1 MFHDFDFISGQLNIE
16 LFGVVFLK
24 ISVPFIQKEK
34 MLPGG
39 E

>member
-1 MFHDFDFISGQLNIE
+1 MLHDFDFVSGKLNIE

-24 ISVPFIQKEK
+24 ISVLFIQKEK
-34 MLPGG
+34 MLLGG